1 MGSKILDMNMIAPM
15 TDVYEVLKR
24 NDGVDWM
31 KSHLLENLSTSG
43 AGDFADLDE
52 LAHYIYDAIQIAY
65 SIREDDLDG

>member
-15 TDVYEVLKR
+15 TDVYEVIKR
-24 NDGVDWM
+24 NDGVDWL
-31 KSHLLENLSTSG
+31 KSHLMENLSTSG

-52 LAHYIYDAIQIAY
+52 LVYYIHEAIQIAY